1 MSDAL
6 TLDLF
11 IQDFVTTNKILNSH
25 YDWSA
30 LVNRRF
36 LEDGLTK
43 VFRFESGGGSHCA
56 IGRHLAL
63 PDADWFRIEL
73 TRAIPQVDE
82 HRFDCLRMT
91 QAGTHTGLVVE
102 ALGPDTVLVKLT
114 TRHRGL
120 VNVVFVIRDG
130 MSLGDPFLV

>member
-1 MSDAL
+1 MSDAVA
-6 TLDLF
+6 LDLF
-11 IQDFVTTNKILNSH
+11 IQDFVTTNKVLNHH
-25 YDWSA
+25 YDWPE

-36 LEDGLTK
+36 LEDELLK
-43 VFRFESGGGSHCA
+43 VFQFESSGTTHYA

-73 TRAIPQVDE
+73 TRSIPQVEE
-82 HRFDCLRMT
+82 HRFDYLRMMQT
-91 QAGTHTGLVVE
+91 TTHMGLVVE
-102 ALGPDTVLVKLT
+102 KEEGIVLVKLT

-130 MSLGDPFLV
+130 LAVVNPFLVS